1 MTSRPTGLSLQVA
14 LVAGGAAAF
23 TAVLAAVL
31 GTALARGPAQSRTQ
45 STLHRESLLIAQIL
59 DNRAPRVASTQL
71 DPVERVLAAEQVFF
85 ARVGDNGTVTGT
97 GAAAV
102 TAADT
107 ERLLDGQAF
116 TGIRQR
122 NGTEVLVD
130 GEPLATGGGVVL
142 SQTLSSARSLERPLL
157 ARAGIA
163 LVVAVILAALGGALM
178 ARRITRP
185 LRAVADGA
193 LALAAGDRGG
203 AVIAGG
209 SAEVAEVA
217 EGLRALD
224 AALSDSEARQRD
236 FLLSVSHELR
246 TPLTTI
252 RGFAESLQDG
262 ISDDPPAVA
271 GVIVAE
277 SERLERLVGDLL
289 ALARL
294 RADRFT
300 LELRR
305 IDAAA
310 VAGEAR
316 AAWRNRCAA
325 AGLTLGGTG
334 PPPGTTI
341 LADADRLRQIL
352 DVLLENALRLTPAPG
367 TVTLEGAATATSVA
381 LSVSDTGPG
390 LTDDDLTVAFV
401 PGALHAR
408 YAGQRPVGSG
418 VGLALAAELTTRLG
432 GTLLAGSDPGGG
444 ARFTAHLPREYSV
457 KSVTAPNRE

>member
-1 MTSRPTGLSLQVA
+1 MGHVSGKPTGLSLQIA
-14 LVAGGAAAF
+14 LVAGGAALF
-23 TAVLAAVL
+23 TAVLAAIL
-31 GTALARGPAQSRTQ
+31 GSALARGPAQSRTQ
-45 STLHRESLLIAQIL
+45 NTLHRESVLIAQLL
-59 DNRAPRVASTQL
+59 DNRAPRAGSSQL
-71 DPVERVLAAEQVFF
+71 NPVKRVLTADQVAF
-85 ARVGDNGTVTGT
+85 ARVSAGGYVTGT

-102 TAADT
+102 TAADVRELT
-107 ERLLDGQAF
+107 SGRAF
-116 TGIRQR
+116 AGTRRR
-122 NGTEVLVD
+122 NGTDVLVD
-130 GEPLATGGGVVL
+130 GQPLASGGGVVL
-142 SQTLSSARSLERPLL
+142 SESLSSARSVDRPLL

-163 LVVAVILAALGGALM
+163 LLVAVVLAAVVGALI

-193 LALAAGDRGG
+193 QALAAGDRGG

-224 AALSDSEARQRD
+224 AALSESESRQRD

-262 ISDDPPAVA
+262 VSDDPPAVA

-277 SERLERLVGDLL
+277 SVRLERLVGDLL
-289 ALARL
+289 GLARL
-294 RADRFT
+294 RADRFA
-300 LELRR
+300 LDLRR
-305 IDAAA
+305 IDAAEIA
-310 VAGEAR
+310 DEAR
-316 AAWRNRCAA
+316 AAWQNRCAA
-325 AGLTLGGTG
+325 VGLTLTGAG
-334 PPPGTTI
+334 PPGDTMI
-341 LADADRLRQIL
+341 VADADRLRQVL
-352 DVLLENALRLTPAPG
+352 DVLLENALRLTPSPG
-367 TVTLEGAATATSVA
+367 IVTLDGAATATSVA

-408 YAGQRPVGSG
+408 YAGQRSVGSG

-432 GTLLAGSDPGGG
+432 GTLQAASDPGGG
-444 ARFTAHLPREYSV
+444 ARFTVHLPLV
-457 KSVTAPNRE
+457 